1 MTKYLLDSFA
11 WIEYFEGSNQGAKVE
26 KIISDPHNEVLT
38 CAVMVAEVVSKARR
52 SKKDED
58 TAYMAMETLS
68 RILEIDAEL
77 AKLAGSIHAQMKK
90 KFKDFG
96 MMDAF
101 LLAAAQQTSA
111 TIVTGDPHFK
121 SMDNVEFLG

>member
-1 MTKYLLDSFA
+1 LTKYLLDSFA
-11 WIEYFEGSNQGAKVE
+11 WIEYFEGSNQGAEVE
-26 KIISDPHNEVLT
+26 KIISDPHSKVLM
-38 CAVMVAEVVSKARR
+38 CAVMVAEVVSKAKR
-52 SKKDED
+52 SEKDED

-68 RILEIDAEL
+68 RVLEIDAEL

-111 TIVTGDPHFK
+111 TIVTGDPRFK
-121 SMDNVEFLG
+121 TMDNVEFLG

>member
-1 MTKYLLDSFA
+1 LDSFA
-11 WIEYFEGSNQGAKVE
+11 WIEYFEGSNHGKKVE

-38 CAVMVAEVVSKARR
+38 CAVMVAEVVSKAKR

-58 TAYMAMETLS
+58 LASMAMETLS
-68 RILEIDAEL
+68 NILEIDVEL
-77 AKLAGSIHAQMKK
+77 AKLAGSIHATMRK

-101 LLAAAQQTSA
+101 LLAAAKQTSA
-111 TIVTGDPHFK
+111 TIVTGDPHFRK
-121 SMDNVEFLG
+121 LDNVEFLE